1 MLLILSTKGE
11 PLNSFSAEQCSIIE
25 NRSKFAID
33 FVTQTDQFHAPIT
46 FSQDNILKIIQSS
59 NPEKSHGP
67 KKIIVDMIKHWYF
80 IMETSS
86 DFKSCR
92 IFKSCITKSE
102 FPSECKNANVVPV
115 HRKNKAIL
123 LKVMSATFSLVC
135 FLRSKKKLL

>member
-67 KKIIVDMIKHWYF
+67 KKIIVDIKHCGISLW
-80 IMETSS
+80 
-86 DFKSCR
+86 K
-92 IFKSCITKSE
+92 
-102 FPSECKNANVVPV
+102 PP
-115 HRKNKAIL
+115 AIL
-123 LKVMSATFSLVC
+123 NHVE
-135 FLRSKKKLL
+135 FLNHVLQRVNFHLNVRMLM